1 MSPRRLAFF
10 DVDGTLT
17 TATTIFRFL
26 RYYLAAQGHGPH
38 VYAQRRQELKAMTA
52 VGVPREATNRAYFT
66 NFRDADA
73 ATVTR
78 LARTWFEAELVRGG
92 LLNGS
97 AVDAL
102 RGHVSRGE
110 TVVLV
115 SGSFPAVLWP
125 LAEHLGVT
133 DIWATLPEITDG
145 RYTGHLLREPMIGT
159 VKADAARLAA
169 SVHGASLTDCFAY
182 GDHLSDLPILEAVGT
197 PVVVAGDA
205 RLDEHARLRR
215 WTVLPGA
222 PAAPELAL
230 GECVESS
237 RDSSPRRTSPR
248 EPVPEPCRELS
259 PEPSREPSRS

>member
-1 MSPRRLAFF
+1 MSRPAPGPRRLAFF

-17 TATTIFRFL
+17 TATTLFRFL
-26 RYYLAAQGHGPH
+26 RYYLAAQGHGPR
-38 VYAQRRQELKAMTA
+38 VYEQRRQELKAMTA

-78 LARTWFEAELVRGG
+78 LGRAWFEAELVRGG
-92 LLNGS
+92 LLNPS

-102 RGHVSRGE
+102 RGHVARGE

-133 DIWATLPEITDG
+133 DVWATLPEITDG
-145 RYTGHLLREPMIGT
+145 RYTGRLSREPMIGP
-159 VKADAARLAA
+159 VKAEAARLAA
-169 SVHGASLTDCFAY
+169 SVHGADLADCFSY

-197 PVVVAGDA
+197 PVVVSGDP
-205 RLDEHARLRR
+205 RLDERARLRG

-222 PAAPELAL
+222 PEAPELEL
-230 GECVESS
+230 GAGVSS
-237 RDSSPRRTSPR
+237 T
-248 EPVPEPCRELS
+248 L
-259 PEPSREPSRS
+259 